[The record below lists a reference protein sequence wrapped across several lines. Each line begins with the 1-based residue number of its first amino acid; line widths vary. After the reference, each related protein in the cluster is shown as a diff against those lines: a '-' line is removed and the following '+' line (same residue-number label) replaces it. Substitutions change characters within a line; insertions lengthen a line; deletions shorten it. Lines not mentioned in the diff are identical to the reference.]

1 MTRGEGPRRRD
12 PWRVEGVAGAPAG
25 ATDRRTRRGPWGWL
39 LALLVINWIVAS
51 AVLAPPSRTTV
62 SYTFFTAQL
71 RAGNVATVTATA
83 ETIQG
88 AFTKP
93 VAYPPGTPGAAQA
106 GPFTTQ
112 RPEFATDDLYG
123 TLAAQGVTVN
133 AEPPDAPAPL
143 WQRVV
148 VGFGPTLLLVGL
160 LVWLQRRAAA
170 GGGLGGF
177 GRSRATLYRPD
188 AGPPP
193 TTSRATPC
201 SACSRRAGTRC
212 AG

>member
-93 VAYPPGTPGAAQA
+93 VAYPPAHPVRRRSV
-106 GPFTTQ
+106 PS
-112 RPEFATDDLYG
+112 
-123 TLAAQGVTVN
+123 
-133 AEPPDAPAPL
+133 PPSA
-143 WQRVV
+143 
-148 VGFGPTLLLVGL
+148 
-160 LVWLQRRAAA
+160 
-170 GGGLGGF
+170 
-177 GRSRATLYRPD
+177 RSS
-188 AGPPP
+188 PP
-193 TTSRATPC
+193 TTCTARWRPRA
-201 SACSRRAGTRC
+201 
-212 AG
+212 